1 MTKTVLLTGATDGI
15 GKQAAIEIA
24 QLKHH
29 LILHGRNEE
38 KLKDLQSELKT
49 STNNDKIDYV
59 VADFSSL
66 QEVQDLA
73 DAIFNRYKKINV
85 LINNAGVFE
94 KQRKESKDGYE
105 LTFAVNHLAHF
116 LLTTELLPLLEESAP
131 SRIVNV
137 ASQGHSGGYLDFDDL
152 MLEKSFTGVR
162 AYANSKLANI
172 LFTNK
177 LARMLDPKK
186 VTANS
191 LHPGVINTK
200 LLRAGWGYEGSPIS
214 SGAKTVMYVA
224 FSEELK
230 GVTGKYY
237 SNKSEAVSNIKS
249 RNVQDQ
255 DNLWEASLQIV
266 KPISRSTVKYNPKT

>member
-1 MTKTVLLTGATDGI
+1 VIALTKTVLLTGATDGI
-15 GKQAAIEIA
+15 GKQSALEIA

-38 KLKDLQSELKT
+38 KLKDLQSQLKT
-49 STNNDKIDYV
+49 ATNNDKIDHV

-66 QEVQDLA
+66 QEVQDMA
-73 DAIFNRYKKINV
+73 DTIFKRYRKIDV

-94 KQRKESKDGYE
+94 KERKESKDGYE

-137 ASQGHSGGYLDFDDL
+137 ASQAHSADHLDFDDL
-152 MLEKSFTGVR
+152 MLEKSYTGFK

-177 LARMLDPKK
+177 LARMLDPGKI
-186 VTANS
+186 TANS
-191 LHPGVINTK
+191 LHPGVIKTK
-200 LLRAGWGYEGSPIS
+200 LLGSYWGTGGGSPVS
-214 SGAKTVMYVA
+214 TGARTIMHVA
-224 FSEELK
+224 FFEELE
-230 GVTGKYY
+230 GVTGKYF
-237 SNKSEAVSNIKS
+237 SNKSETFSSNSSRAVK
-249 RNVQDQ
+249 DQ
-255 DNLWEASLQIV
+255 DKLWDVSLQIV
-266 KPISRSTVKYNPKT
+266 KPIG